1 MGIISMFPI
10 GVRDSSSVANSKEVN
25 FLDYDGTILYS
36 YTAAEFAALSSM
48 PANPTHDGLTAQG
61 WNWSFANAK
70 AYVAKYGN
78 LNIGQMYITDDGK
91 TRIYIHLEE
100 GRTSPVLGVC
110 VNGTVDID
118 WGDGTTH
125 DTLTGSDIS
134 TAVYTSAHNYAALGD
149 YVIQLTVTGSMGFR
163 SNGSLIYA
171 SGSDNR
177 NYVYKNAIQK
187 VELGSGV
194 TSIDNSAFQN
204 CYNLLSITIPVGVTS
219 IGSSAFNGC
228 YSLSSISIPNGVTSI
243 GGYAFSYCYSLS
255 SISIPNGVTSIDGS
269 AFYECNSLSSVTIPD
284 SVTSINSSAFQNC
297 YSLSSVTIP
306 DGVTS
311 ISDSAFSYCRSLSSV
326 TIPDGVTS
334 IGDKAFYEC
343 NSLSSVTIPDGV
355 TSIGDSAFSYCNSLS
370 SISIPNGVISISGS
384 AFRSC
389 YSLSSITIPVG
400 VTSIGSSAFNGCFSL
415 SSVTISDSVT
425 SINSSAFN
433 GCYSLSS
440 ISIPNGV
447 TSISGSAFRSC
458 YSLAHIYFLPTTP
471 PSVSSSNAFSN
482 IPTDCVI
489 HVPVGSL
496 SAYTSAT
503 NYPSS
508 STYTYVEDIV

>member
-10 GVRDSSSVANSKEVN
+10 GGRDSSSVANSKEVN

-61 WNWSFANAK
+61 WNWSLANAK
-70 AYVAKYGN
+70 TYVAKYEK

-110 VNGTVDID
+110 PNGTVDID

-125 DTLTGSDIS
+125 DTLTGSDTS
-134 TAVYTSAHNYAALGD
+134 TAVYTSAHSYAAPGD
-149 YVIQLTVTGSMGFR
+149 YVIQITVTGSMGFR
-163 SNGSLIYA
+163 TNGPLMYA
-171 SGSDNR
+171 SESDNR
-177 NYVYKNAIQK
+177 NAVYINAIRK

-194 TSIDNSAFQN
+194 ISIGNSAFKN
-204 CYNLLSITIPVGVTS
+204 
-219 IGSSAFNGC
+219 C
-228 YSLSSISIPNGVTSI
+228 YSLSSI
-243 GGYAFSYCYSLS
+243 
-255 SISIPNGVTSIDGS
+255 
-269 AFYECNSLSSVTIPD
+269 TIPD
-284 SVTSINSSAFQNC
+284 SVTSIGNMAFSSC
-297 YSLSSVTIP
+297 YSLSSITIP
-306 DGVTS
+306 DGVT
-311 ISDSAFSYCRSLSSV
+311 IIDNYAFSSCY
-326 TIPDGVTS
+326 
-334 IGDKAFYEC
+334 
-343 NSLSSVTIPDGV
+343 
-355 TSIGDSAFSYCNSLS
+355 SLS
-370 SISIPNGVISISGS
+370 SITIPDSVTSISGY

-389 YSLSSITIPVG
+389 YSLSSITVPDG
-400 VTSIGSSAFNGCFSL
+400 VTSIGNQAFYE
-415 SSVTISDSVT
+415 
-425 SINSSAFN
+425 
-433 GCYSLSS
+433 CYSLSS
-440 ISIPNGV
+440 ITIPDSV
-447 TSISGSAFRSC
+447 TSISSSAFQNC
-458 YSLAHIYFLPTTP
+458 YGVAHLYFLPTTP
-471 PSVSSSNAFSN
+471 PSVSNSNAFSN